1 MEQTEAIANSLS
13 AVGVRTRIRMLE
25 RAAHFTQLREKKLRP
40 RVMFA
45 PLFGLIQTF
54 LFSAPYEEMRLT

>member
-13 AVGVRTRIRMLE
+13 AVGVRTRVRMRE
-25 RAAHFTQLREKKLRP
+25 RGAYVTPLREKTLRP

-45 PLFGLIQTF
+45 PRSGLIQTF
-54 LFSAPYEEMRLT
+54 LFSAAYEEMRLK